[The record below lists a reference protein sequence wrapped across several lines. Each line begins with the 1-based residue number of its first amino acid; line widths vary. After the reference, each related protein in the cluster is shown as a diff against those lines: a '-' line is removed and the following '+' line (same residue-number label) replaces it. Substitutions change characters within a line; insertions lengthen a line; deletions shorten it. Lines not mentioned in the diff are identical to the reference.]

1 MSTLNPKTSRVVTAG
16 LMVAL
21 GVMAP
26 TAAAVAEQPVTPAP
40 LMQPRSA
47 SHVYV
52 DPSAPGAPATYGTI
66 QEALNN
72 VSEGGTIE
80 LASDIEMNQGLYI
93 EKDVSIDLA
102 GHSIVGPTNA
112 AYSHAA
118 IQVSEGHSLSIDGG
132 GSITSRHEHTIIV
145 IGSLALG
152 DCTLDR
158 KAEGTYP
165 CVMVTG
171 SAGSAT
177 VDGATI
183 VNKNGP
189 AVRLIT
195 PGCALTVSD
204 GHLAGSSGF
213 FDVSAAEGASISIS
227 GGTFAHPVRAD
238 RCASGYLPRMVT
250 YDVPDDG
257 YTVGTAIARPTAVD
271 RTFDGTSQFGAED
284 GEGYVLSG
292 SAVDAGTHTTT
303 AKLEDGYAWESS
315 SNNGPGSLPSQDEGD
330 DAESRRNT
338 APAELKWTMSK
349 RELEPEM
356 AEAPDQ
362 TFDGSAKKPLTISIG
377 ETTLREGVDYQVT
390 YTNNVAAG
398 TATWKAT
405 GKDNTT
411 GTIEGTFRIAPADI
425 ADVDFDDIADQTF
438 TGSAIEPALAAA
450 LGNYKLEAGRDY
462 TVSYSDNV
470 NPGEAKVTITG
481 IGSFTGTRELTFKIV
496 DQPSTPT
503 NDKVTPTKGQTTP
516 SAKKAASTPRTGD
529 PTETVGIVQLA
540 LAGLS
545 ALGLGARRRR

>member
-1 MSTLNPKTSRVVTAG
+1 MGTLNPKTRRVVTAG
-16 LMVAL
+16 LIAAL
-21 GVMAP
+21 GLMAP
-26 TAAAVAEQPVTPAP
+26 MGAAVADDTVTPPPLQAP
-40 LMQPRSA
+40 QDA

-52 DPSAPGAPATYGTI
+52 DPSASGTPNTYGTI
-66 QEALNN
+66 HEALAN

-80 LASDIEMNQGLYI
+80 LASDIEMNQGLSI
-93 EKDVSIDLA
+93 ERDVSINLA

-112 AYSHAA
+112 AFSHAA

-132 GSITSRHEHTIIV
+132 GQITSRHEHVIIV
-145 IGSLALG
+145 IGSLSLG
-152 DCTLDR
+152 DCTLVR
-158 KAEGTYP
+158 EAEGTYP
-165 CVMVTG
+165 SVMVTG
-171 SAGSAT
+171 SAGSAYIE
-177 VDGATI
+177 GATI

-195 PGCALTVSD
+195 DGCSLTVSD
-204 GHLAGSSGF
+204 GHIAGSSGF

-227 GGTFAHPVRAD
+227 GGTFSQPVRTNW
-238 RCASGYLPRMVT
+238 CASGYLPRMVT

-315 SNNGPGSLPSQDEGD
+315 SNNGSGSLPSQDEGD

-338 APAELKWTMSK
+338 APAELTWTMSK
-349 RELEPEM
+349 RELEPAM
-356 AEAPDQ
+356 AAAPDQ
-362 TFDGSAKKPLTISIG
+362 IFDGSAKKPLTISIG
-377 ETTLREGVDYQVT
+377 ETVLREGVDYQVS
-390 YTNNVAAG
+390 YANNVAAG

-411 GTIEGTFRIAPADI
+411 GTLEGSFRIAPAAI

-450 LGNYKLEAGRDY
+450 LGNYKLEAGSDY

-496 DQPSTPT
+496 EQRSTPPA
-503 NDKVTPTKGQTTP
+503 KRPEPTPNT
-516 SAKKAASTPRTGD
+516 AD
-529 PTETVGIVQLA
+529 PTATVGLAQLA

-545 ALGLGARRRR
+545 ALGLGIRRRR